1 MIVQLIHVNVNTFNK
16 QERERD
22 VLYNVR
28 IYEYM
33 QIFLPSADKALNLIY
48 FYNKFF

>member
-28 IYEYM
+28 IYDYM
-33 QIFLPSADKALNLIY
+33 QIFLPSADIAIKIPASQQY
-48 FYNKFF
+48 